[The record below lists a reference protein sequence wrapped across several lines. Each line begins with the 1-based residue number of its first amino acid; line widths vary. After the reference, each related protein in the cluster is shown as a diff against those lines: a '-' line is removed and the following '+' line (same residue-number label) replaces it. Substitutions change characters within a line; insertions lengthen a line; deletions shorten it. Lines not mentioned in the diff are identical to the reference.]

1 MKLGRMAEKMAKR
14 MDDKKPRKRKEV
26 IADNRIVQSRA
37 ENPSGYHNTNHI
49 EHRIAQALDHKEEL
63 KRYAKLLEKLA
74 NTKDVNGFFQDIA
87 PETAAAMLLQM
98 TNPNTPAKVRAEISK
113 DILDRAGYGKVTK
126 HAVARFDASASK
138 EEIISRIIGSKK
150 DLGKVGIE
158 ITDDDNEESE
168 SQQEGSGESS
178 EG

>member
-1 MKLGRMAEKMAKR
+1 MKLGRMAERMAKS
-14 MDDKKPRKRKEV
+14 MDEKKPRKRKEV
-26 IADNRIVQSRA
+26 IADNRQVTSRA
-37 ENPSGYHNTNHI
+37 ENPSGHHNVNHI
-49 EHRIAQALDHKEEL
+49 EDRIAQALDHKQEL
-63 KRYAKLLEKLA
+63 KRYASLLEKLSK
-74 NTKDVNGFFQDIA
+74 TGDVNGFFQDVA

-98 TNPNTPAKVRAEISK
+98 TNPHTPAKIKVELMK

-138 EEIISRIIGSKK
+138 DEIISRILGSKK

-158 ITDDDNEESE
+158 ITDDEENSDIA
-168 SQQEGSGESS
+168 EGSGESS